1 MREYF
6 KEAVL
11 CIAAEDAASDEE
23 GFLNF
28 ERQRE
33 TAILILVTNPGEEK
47 VILETCILV
56 WI

>member
-47 VILETCILV
+47 VIL
-56 WI
+56 